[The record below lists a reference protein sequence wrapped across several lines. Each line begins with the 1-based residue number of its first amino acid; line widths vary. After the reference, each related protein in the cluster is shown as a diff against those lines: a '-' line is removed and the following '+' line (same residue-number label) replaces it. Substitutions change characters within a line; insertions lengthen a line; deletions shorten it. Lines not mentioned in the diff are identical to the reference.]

1 MRRFHGLF
9 TLTALALALLI
20 PNHPAQARDGGGGGG
35 GGGNGPV
42 FTAKFMGAP
51 INGVVPQ
58 CECKVD
64 ESQALV
70 GGSTIMTIT
79 VKNVNLPDGTVL
91 TTVLDFDPISSLT
104 VKGGAGIVVINLG
117 RFAPGGRDTLD
128 IDLGS
133 TFIMGGFL

>member
-9 TLTALALALLI
+9 TLTALALTLLVPI
-20 PNHPAQARDGGGGGG
+20 HPAQARDGGGGGG
-35 GGGNGPV
+35 PV
-42 FTAKFMGAP
+42 FTVKYQGAA

-58 CECKVD
+58 AECKVD
-64 ESQALV
+64 ESQALS

-91 TTVLDFDPISSLT
+91 NTILDFDPIGSLV
-104 VKGGAGIVVINLG
+104 VKGGAGSVVINLG

-128 IDLGS
+128 IDLGT
-133 TFIMGGFL
+133 TFLMGGFL